1 MIKFI
6 FTALILTA
14 FPAQAEKNCDIKRH
28 ALYDV
33 GSGSTKLSVV
43 ETNSCEKIPKTL
55 FNASEKVDYKDD
67 LLKSKD
73 SSFSDSIQK
82 TGLEALKKLK
92 AEAVKLN
99 STDHRGIATAA
110 FRDAKNAAVLIEKIK
125 KQHGIVIE
133 VISQEQ
139 EGQLAYKAVRL
150 YNADPEIL
158 VWDIGG
164 GSFQLTKLD
173 LAKNEWSVY
182 KGDIAS
188 VGFKDL
194 IIKKVKKNA
203 ELATPN
209 PMTLD
214 EVKKSRELVV
224 KEMGPDLKKSFV
236 ARSKNKTVGIGG
248 VLSQSVKNHL
258 GKSTFTTQ
266 DIDLWIKQNHQKT
279 DLQLNDKYA
288 ATAVS
293 NMILVSEMMKLLK
306 IKSVEAA
313 DIPLAQGLLEK
324 AF

>member
-1 MIKFI
+1 MNHTI
-6 FTALILTA
+6 FLILTFIA
-14 FPAQAEKNCDIKRH
+14 FIANAEKKCEIKRH

-55 FNASEKVDYKDD
+55 LNASEKVDYKED

-73 SSFSDSIQK
+73 LKFSEAIQK

-92 AEAVKLN
+92 AEAVKLE

-110 FRDAKNAAVLIEKIK
+110 FREAQNASAFIEKIK
-125 KQHGIVIE
+125 KQQGIVIE
-133 VISQEQ
+133 VISQER
-139 EGQLAYKAVRL
+139 EGQLAYQAVKL
-150 YNADPEIL
+150 YNSDPEVL

-164 GSFQLTKLD
+164 GSFQLTARD
-173 LAKNEWSVY
+173 QVY
-182 KGDIAS
+182 KGDMAS
-188 VGFKDL
+188 VAFKDL

-203 ELATPN
+203 DLMTPN

-214 EVKKSRELVV
+214 EIKKSRELVV
-224 KEMGPDLKKSFV
+224 SELGPELGKSFV
-236 ARSKNKTVGIGG
+236 TQNKKKNKTVGIGG
-248 VLSQSVKNHL
+248 VLSHSVKSHL
-258 GKSTFTTQ
+258 GKNVFTVQ
-266 DIDLWIKQNHQKT
+266 DIDLWIQQNHQKT
-279 DLQLNDKYA
+279 DTELNDKYA